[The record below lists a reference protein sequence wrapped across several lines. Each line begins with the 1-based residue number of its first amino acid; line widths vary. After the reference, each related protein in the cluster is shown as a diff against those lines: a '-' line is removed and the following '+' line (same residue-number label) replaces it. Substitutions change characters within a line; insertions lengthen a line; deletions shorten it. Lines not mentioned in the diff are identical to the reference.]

1 MSQCPVAI
9 TTLDA
14 SQAPRS
20 VATRYPAPARS
31 TASTVVSSSTGA
43 RNERA

>member
-14 SQAPRS
+14 AQLPGPSPPG
-20 VATRYPAPARS
+20 TRLAARS